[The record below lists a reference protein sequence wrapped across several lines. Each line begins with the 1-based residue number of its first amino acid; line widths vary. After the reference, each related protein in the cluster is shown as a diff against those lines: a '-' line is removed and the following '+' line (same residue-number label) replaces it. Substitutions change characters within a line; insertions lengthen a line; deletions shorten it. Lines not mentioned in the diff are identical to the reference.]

1 MGAPD
6 SIPIPMIQRLF
17 LVLILVAVYAA
28 PIPLKA
34 AEPTRPNII
43 LIMSDDMGYS
53 DIGCYGG
60 EINTPNLDKLAKD
73 GIRYT
78 QFYNTSRCCPTRAS
92 LLTGLYAHQ
101 TGIGHMMSDYG
112 LPTYQGDLNQNC
124 LTIAE
129 ALQPAGYRTYMSGKW
144 HVTPYRHEM
153 PNPPKENWPLQRG
166 FDKFFGTI
174 HGAGSL
180 FDPCGLARGNEYITP
195 ENDPEYTPDRTWY
208 YTDAISDNM
217 VEYIK
222 DHEANHASRPFFAYV
237 PYTAAHWPMHA
248 HPEDIA
254 KYEGKYDE
262 GYTPIRQARIK
273 RMKELKLLPDE
284 WEVSPQVGNW
294 NEVNNKVWES
304 ALMEVYAAMVDSLD
318 QGIGKIIQQLK
329 DSGMY
334 ENTLIIFLQD
344 NGGCAETF
352 GRPKRVGPLERPSA
366 PTLPPLGKDTLQ
378 TEMIPSQSR
387 DGYPLRRGEGVMPGP
402 PETEIGYGENWANV
416 SNTPFKEYKHYSH
429 EGGISSPLILHWPK
443 GISGEGK
450 SFRKTKEGPL
460 YDSPAHLIDIMATA
474 IDLAGTNYPDYT
486 NGNPLIP
493 LEGLSLRPSFTG
505 IPLERGK
512 PLFFE
517 HEGNRAIRDGKWK
530 LVSKGPTSAWELY
543 DMEKDRTEMNDL
555 SRKERNRAAY
565 MMHQWEQWAHERGVV
580 PFRSWFAN
588 PAVKKS
594 K

>member
-1 MGAPD
+1 MH
-6 SIPIPMIQRLF
+6 IRPILCLLLALF
-17 LVLILVAVYAA
+17 ALHSSLF
-28 PIPLKA
+28 A
-34 AEPTRPNII
+34 AERPNII
-43 LIMSDDMGYS
+43 IIMSDDMGYS

-144 HVTPYRHEM
+144 HVTPYLFKEK
-153 PNPPKENWPLQRG
+153 NPDKSNWPLQRG

-180 FDPCGLARGNEYITP
+180 FDPNGLTRDNEYITP
-195 ENDPEYTPDRTWY
+195 ENDPEYSPDGTWY
-208 YTDAISDNM
+208 YTNAIADNA
-217 VEYIK
+217 IK
-222 DHEANHASRPFFAYV
+222 YFEDHAENHSTRPFFAYI

-248 HPEDIA
+248 LPEDIA
-254 KYEGKYDE
+254 LYEGAYDD
-262 GYTPIRQARIK
+262 GYTPTRQARVK
-273 RMKELKLLPDE
+273 RMKELKLLPDD
-284 WEVSPQVGNW
+284 WEVSPQVGDW
-294 NEVNNKVWES
+294 GSVNNKVWES
-304 ALMEVYAAMVDSLD
+304 ALMEVYAAMIDSMDRSIGRIVDSLKATG
-318 QGIGKIIQQLK
+318 Q
-329 DSGMY
+329 Y
-334 ENTLIIFLQD
+334 ENTLILFLQD

-352 GRPKRVGPLERPSA
+352 GRNQRVGPLERPSA
-366 PTLPPLGKDTLQ
+366 PTLPPMGKDELQ
-378 TEMIPSQSR
+378 TEMIPPQSR

-429 EGGISSPLILHWPK
+429 EGGISTPLIVHWPK
-443 GISGEGK
+443 GISGEGQG
-450 SFRKTKEGPL
+450 FRKTKEGPL
-460 YDSPAHLIDIMATA
+460 YDSPAHLVDLMATA
-474 IDLAGTNYPDYT
+474 IDLSGTNYPDYT
-486 NGNPLIP
+486 DGHKLIP
-493 LEGLSLRPSFTG
+493 LEGISLRPSFTG

-555 SRKERNRAAY
+555 SREERNRAAF

>member
-1 MGAPD
+1 MTLR
-6 SIPIPMIQRLF
+6 SIPSLLI
-17 LVLILVAVYAA
+17 VLIALGSSLFAS
-28 PIPLKA
+28 
-34 AEPTRPNII
+34 ERPNIMI
-43 LIMSDDMGYS
+43 IMSDDMGYS

-60 EINTPNLDKLAKD
+60 EIDTPNLDKLAKD
-73 GIRYT
+73 GIRFT

-92 LLTGLYAHQ
+92 LLTGLYSHQ
-101 TGIGHMMSDYG
+101 TGIGHMMGDYG

-144 HVTPYRHEM
+144 HVTPYHHEK

-180 FDPCGLARGNEYITP
+180 WDPCGLARGNEYITP
-195 ENDPEYTPDRTWY
+195 ENDPEYSPERLWY

-217 VEYIK
+217 VNYIQ
-222 DHEANHASRPFFAYV
+222 DHEANHTSRPFFAYV
-237 PYTAAHWPMHA
+237 SYTAAHWPMHA

-254 KYEGKYDE
+254 KYDGKYDD
-262 GYTPIRQARIK
+262 GYTPIRRARIK
-273 RMKELKLLPDE
+273 RMKELQLLPDE
-284 WEVSPQVGNW
+284 WEVSPQVGDW
-294 NEVNNKVWES
+294 DKVNNKVWES

-334 ENTLIIFLQD
+334 EDTLIIFLQD

-352 GRPKRVGPLERPSA
+352 GRNQRVGPLERPSA
-366 PTLPPLGKDTLQ
+366 PTLPPMGKDTLQ
-378 TEMIPSQSR
+378 TEMIPPQSR

-402 PETEIGYGENWANV
+402 PETEIGYGRNWANV
-416 SNTPFKEYKHYSH
+416 SNTPFKEYKHFSH

-443 GISGEGK
+443 GISGKGQN
-450 SFRKTKEGPL
+450 FRQTKEGAL
-460 YDSPAHLIDIMATA
+460 YDTPAHLIDLMSTA
-474 IDLAGTNYPDYT
+474 LDLAGTNYPDYQ
-486 NGNPLIP
+486 NGNKLIP
-493 LEGLSLRPSFTG
+493 LEGISLRPALNG
-505 IPLERGK
+505 VPLERGK

-530 LVSKGPTSAWELY
+530 LVSKGATSAWELY

-555 SRKERNRAAY
+555 SKKERNRAAY
-565 MMHQWEQWAHERGVV
+565 LMHQWEQWAHERGVV

-588 PAVKKS
+588 PEIQKAH
-594 K
+594 